1 MAAIKIAV
9 MKDAVVQRFVSIPL
23 ILKADEH
30 ALVVQPEIDP
40 QPDRFWKANGVI
52 AFATS
57 AEAEDLIAADKKK
70 QDILDLLKASS
81 TVDELIAIKA
91 DISNII
97 DA

>member
-1 MAAIKIAV
+1 MKQIKLAV
-9 MKDAVVQRFVSIPL
+9 MKDAVIQRFVTATATI
-23 ILKADEH
+23 ADDEH
-30 ALVVQPEIDP
+30 ALVIQPELDP

-57 AEAEDLIAADKKK
+57 AESEALLAAEQKKK
-70 QDILDLLKASS
+70 DIVALLQDAVTED
-81 TVDELIAIKA
+81 DLIAIKA